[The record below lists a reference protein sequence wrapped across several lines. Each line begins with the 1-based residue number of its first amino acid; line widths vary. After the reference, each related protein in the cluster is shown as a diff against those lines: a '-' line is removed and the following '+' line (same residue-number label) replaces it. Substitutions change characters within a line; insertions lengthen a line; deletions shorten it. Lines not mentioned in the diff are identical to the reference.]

1 MFETILDW
9 ILMFLEL
16 AIGAFF
22 LVIWFMPK
30 EQLDDVLMVEGDRDA
45 K

>member
-9 ILMFLEL
+9 ILIVLEL
-16 AIGAFF
+16 VIGAFF

-30 EQLDDVLMVEGDRDA
+30 EQLDEVLMVEGDRDA

>member
-9 ILMFLEL
+9 ILIVLEII
-16 AIGAFF
+16 IGGFF

-30 EQLDDVLMVEGDRDA
+30 EQLDEVLMVEGDRDA